1 MRPVVTRAVKMPR
14 TVAAKMAWVGRT
26 ASMVFG
32 LALVMALVVGAA
44 STAWSATGGN
54 FILGEGNVATAITK
68 LAGAAGVDGPMLQI
82 RNNNADPNDTALDL
96 KVQTGEAPMR
106 VNSDTKVANLNADMV
121 DGQDASQLATNTSEE
136 WHEIGAPGE
145 PTFGDGWT
153 NATPTYICGGQSAGC
168 VEYNTAGFYKDSL
181 GVVHLKGAIKLD
193 VGSCNGCSSIAF
205 RLPEG
210 YRPAKA
216 AVFDPAS
223 DRSGFDVFVLYDG
236 YFQVSRPEGFSG
248 TYHHSLDGITFR
260 AEN

>member
-1 MRPVVTRAVKMPR
+1 MGMFRSVT
-14 TVAAKMAWVGRT
+14 AKAAWVGRT

-32 LALVMALVVGAA
+32 LALVMALVIGAA

-54 FILGEGNVATAITK
+54 FILGKGNAADAITR
-68 LAGAAGVDGPMLQI
+68 LAGAAGVDGPMLQLV
-82 RNNNADPNDTALDL
+82 NNNADPNDTALDL
-96 KVQTGEAPMR
+96 RVQAGEAPMR

-121 DGQDASQLATNTSEE
+121 DGQDASQLAEKTSEG

-145 PTFGDGWT
+145 PTFGDGWS
-153 NATPTYICGGQSAGC
+153 NATPTYICNGQSAGC

-181 GVVHLKGAIKLD
+181 GVVHLKGSIKFDLA
-193 VGSCNGCSSIAF
+193 SCNGCSSIAF

-210 YRPAKA
+210 YRPARS

-236 YFQVSRPEGFSG
+236 HFQVSGDGGFSG
-248 TYHHSLDGITFR
+248 TYHYSLDGITFR